1 MSEDTLKALLMADE
15 PTPSPARDLSFTI
28 SVMQKIERR
37 RLIENM
43 ALCTGAC
50 AALAVL
56 LYIVMPHLTPGL
68 ITLGQAATPAFVT
81 LACLAMAAFGLY
93 QMRPAL
99 REFGIG
105 L

>member
-1 MSEDTLKALLMADE
+1 MSEDALKALLMADE
-15 PTPSPARDLSFTI
+15 PATPLARDLSFTI
-28 SVMQKIERR
+28 EVMQKVERR
-37 RLIENM
+37 RLIENI

-56 LYIVMPHLTPGL
+56 LYIVMPHVTPGL
-68 ITLGQAATPAFVT
+68 ITLGQAATPAVIM

-93 QMRPAL
+93 QIRPAL
-99 REFGIG
+99 REFGIR